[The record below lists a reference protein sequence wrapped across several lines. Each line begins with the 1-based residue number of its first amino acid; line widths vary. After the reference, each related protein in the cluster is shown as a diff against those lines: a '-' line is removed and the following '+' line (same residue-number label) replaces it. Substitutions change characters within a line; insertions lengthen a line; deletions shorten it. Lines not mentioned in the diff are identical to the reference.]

1 MPYLRQA
8 GYVLSF
14 TGFLIS
20 GLYVI
25 CARSYKDFLMS
36 RAMKSSPNHT
46 PGTAL
51 TAVWLLLLY
60 GITLLHPWYGG
71 TRGGMH
77 AARATRYEH
86 AQPGTSTRDR
96 NTRSSLVRW
105 VSPTFSTFEST
116 PVIIHGRRAKCWL
129 MYRFVLAFHSR
140 ARVQNLRYRT
150 WRSRQRPPLGDDT
163 VHNWFSRAN
172 PRSPTVR
179 AQQHDP
185 SLYPPVLWWLLGSH
199 ASGIIDHKC
208 KTVWPTLKLSTFI
221 FVANSEVPKVGILVW
236 NQH

>member
-150 WRSRQRPPLGDDT
+150 WRSRQRPHWGMILFTIDFREPTQGVLRYARSSMTPLSIHPFCDGCWALT
-163 VHNWFSRAN
+163 
-172 PRSPTVR
+172 
-179 AQQHDP
+179 
-185 SLYPPVLWWLLGSH
+185 LLVS
-199 ASGIIDHKC
+199 
-208 KTVWPTLKLSTFI
+208 
-221 FVANSEVPKVGILVW
+221 
-236 NQH
+236 